1 VTQEVAVIEQHS
13 TDAVAQANALA
24 VKTDEQYALAAEF
37 LKRIKGLQKEV
48 GDTFDPIIVKANAAH
63 KEAIGQRDKYLKPLQ
78 AAEKEVKGKIAAFVD
93 ERESIRRE
101 AEAKLRAEAE
111 RKQEDIRRKAAE
123 AEAKGNA
130 ERAEKLVAKAE
141 AVPMPTV
148 QTTVEKISGLSF
160 KDVWEVEIVSAGD
173 VPREFCAPDLKAIRD
188 YANVTK
194 GEKQIA
200 GVTIT
205 RKTVPISRGR

>member
-141 AVPMPTV
+141 AVPRSAYRSKVRGWTERVRDPEDAPLFACADAIGAHGLV
-148 QTTVEKISGLSF
+148 SG
-160 KDVWEVEIVSAGD
+160 DRD
-173 VPREFCAPDLKAIRD
+173 VPVLKGKTSVRVLRTRDALDLIGD
-188 YANVTK
+188 
-194 GEKQIA
+194 
-200 GVTIT
+200 
-205 RKTVPISRGR
+205 